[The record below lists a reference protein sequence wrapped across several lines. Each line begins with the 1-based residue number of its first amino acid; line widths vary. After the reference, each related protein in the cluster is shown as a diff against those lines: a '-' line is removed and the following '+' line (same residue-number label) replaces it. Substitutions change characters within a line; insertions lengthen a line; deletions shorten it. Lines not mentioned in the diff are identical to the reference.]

1 MLKIKKM
8 VDQNMVQKN
17 LVNEIYKKNLFIS
30 KGFKEIVELSF
41 KKACHLIKK
50 KTKQNP
56 ILQIKQGINT
66 IKPYCETKSVKMK
79 NNITRIPVEIT
90 KKKQQLLATSFFL
103 KATKEKNLFF
113 LHNKL
118 SNEILSISTLSSSS
132 LRICEN
138 FQKNVEINKIFIQ
151 YRF

>member
-1 MLKIKKM
+1 
-8 VDQNMVQKN
+8 MVQKS
-17 LVNEIYKKNLFIS
+17 LVNEIYKKNLFLS
-30 KGFKEIVELSF
+30 KGCKENVELCF
-41 KKACHLIKK
+41 KKACSLIKK

-56 ILQIKQGINT
+56 ILQIKQGINI
-66 IKPYCETKSVKMK
+66 IKPYCETKSIKMK
-79 NNITRIPVEIT
+79 NNVTRIPVEIT
-90 KKKQQLLATSFFL
+90 KKRQQLLATSFFL
-103 KATKEKNLFF
+103 KAIKEKNKSF

-118 SNEILSISTLSSSS
+118 SNEILNILTLSSTS